1 MLNEAGLIFIGVL
14 IAAGLVVLGALE
26 LVWPTRP
33 RYPIR
38 GSARSRDPWRRA
50 RARSAVPSGPAPTAT
65 APVDAATGRAPTDA
79 DESVTIATS
88 VAESP
93 PSPHDSFAVEDAPR
107 ATTDI
112 SVPDVVTVAPPPPV
126 PAPAES
132 VFERPQVTH
141 AWPAPSPEP
150 LEEVAE
156 TPASARPEHE
166 FTAVER
172 CFTLLE
178 EERYAEVVAAGEEA
192 LEAQTSTTASALAPA
207 AAEEMARLWG
217 VVGLAKQ
224 ALEDLEGA
232 RFAFEEAIAL
242 APGTERLTWERYL
255 MALALTAGRQAL
267 SVATEAG
274 PPRADRVNTVRSAIE
289 WLERGLAV
297 APDDA
302 DIREAL
308 ASAHDVLWPAYE
320 AAVRALV
327 RRQEFVQARRVLEE
341 VMADPECP
349 PAQQSAF
356 RSLLAKAMGGEVG
369 QATASAIR
377 HMEGGREDEAV
388 AALARADSV
397 MEGIATDA
405 LSARQRQELE
415 RGRWRAYMK
424 LGTIRVEGGVVEAA
438 LGPLFRALSFKDVA
452 KKRHD
457 ETRAILVRT
466 LGAIVEAQS
475 AEILRLIDS
484 GAAGAASVQSDKL
497 WGLLRSAADQGLPED
512 DFSDAS
518 AKVLALFDRL
528 GDKRPG
534 DV

>member
-38 GSARSRDPWRRA
+38 GGARSRDPWRRA
-50 RARSAVPSGPAPTAT
+50 RARSAIPSPVTTAT
-65 APVDAATGRAPTDA
+65 TPVDAAAHRAPTAADQSA
-79 DESVTIATS
+79 TIAAGVTDES
-88 VAESP
+88 
-93 PSPHDSFAVEDAPR
+93 PSPHGAFTVEDTSR

-112 SVPDVVTVAPPPPV
+112 SLPDVVTVAPPPPD
-126 PAPAES
+126 PEPAES
-132 VFERPQVTH
+132 PFKRSQVIQ
-141 AWPAPSPEP
+141 AWPTLSHEF

-156 TPASARPEHE
+156 TPAPVRPEHE
-166 FTAVER
+166 VTAVER
-172 CFTLLE
+172 CFTLFE
-178 EERYAEVVAAGEEA
+178 EERFAEVVAAGEEA
-192 LEAQTSTTASALAPA
+192 LEAQTSAKASALTPA
-207 AAEEMARLWG
+207 AAEGMARLWG

-224 ALEDLEGA
+224 ELQDLEGA

-242 APGTERLTWERYL
+242 APGTERTTWERHL
-255 MALALTAGRQAL
+255 VALALTAGRQVL
-267 SVATEAG
+267 SVTSEAG
-274 PPRADRVNTVRSAIE
+274 PPRADRVDTLRSAIE

-302 DIREAL
+302 AVREAL
-308 ASAHDVLWPAYE
+308 ASAHDALWPAYE

-341 VMADPECP
+341 VVADPECP
-349 PAQQSAF
+349 PAQQSVF
-356 RSLLAKAMGGEVG
+356 RSLLAKAMCGEVG
-369 QATASAIR
+369 QATAAAIR

-438 LGPLFRALSFKDVA
+438 LGPLFRALSFRDVA
-452 KKRHD
+452 KTRHG
-457 ETRAILVRT
+457 ETRAMLVRT

-475 AEILRLIDS
+475 AVILRLIDS
-484 GAAGAASVQSDKL
+484 GDADAASIQSDKL
-497 WGLLRSAADQGLPED
+497 WGLLRSAVDQGLPED
-512 DFSDAS
+512 DLSDAS

-528 GDKRPG
+528 GDQRPG